1 MRVGFFIEKWNY
13 YRLFGPIVERALA
26 LGHETECWHDLPGL
40 STGPKAT
47 KFPDTMPSF
56 RHGRPRLHTFK
67 STADLAAQLAADAPD
82 VMVAMARP
90 DGAGEGL
97 RMRWFGLQYTLDVA
111 SLLTP
116 AGATRFDALGLHSRY
131 WVDHVAASLR
141 IIAFN
146 RSRGTGRAPEPV
158 NEAAVAEVVRRR
170 GVVVGTPEMDQI
182 HGIDP
187 AAVRAR
193 LGLEPERPVV
203 LYIPF
208 PFKSNPNPFW
218 VRHVYGGESNVLSR
232 LRVRLHG
239 NARYREQAARGLT
252 DRGTVDAVRAFCD
265 ANGAALVVKER
276 EKDRAPRHL
285 REQADLVLGDEAYY
299 PATILE
305 LLRISSLCLHFF
317 STVAYEA
324 AYAGVPS
331 LCVAPDLEDLG
342 FPPMWREWFLNL
354 EEGNSWNFPGVIY
367 PVTLEEVVRELPRR
381 RITDFPLEPAARAQY
396 VERFVGFDDG
406 KSSDRVL
413 DILQSLAEAAPAG
426 AAA

>member
-1 MRVGFFIEKWNY
+1 MRVGFLIEKWNY

-26 LGHETECWHDLPGL
+26 RGHEVECWHDLPQL
-40 STGPKAT
+40 RTGPKAT
-47 KFPDTMPSF
+47 KLPDTMPSF
-56 RHGRPRLHTFK
+56 RHGQPRLRTFQNA
-67 STADLAAQLAADAPD
+67 ADLAAQLTADAPD
-82 VMVAMARP
+82 VMVALSRP
-90 DGAGEGL
+90 AGAGEGL

-131 WVDHVAASLR
+131 WADHVAASLR

-146 RSRGTGRAPEPV
+146 RASGTGKAPEAV
-158 NEAAVAEVVRRR
+158 DVAALAEIVRRR
-170 GVVVGTPEMDQI
+170 GVVVGTPEMDQA
-182 HGIDP
+182 HWIDP

-193 LGLEPERPVV
+193 IGLEPERPVV

-208 PFKSNPNPFW
+208 PFNSNPNSFW
-218 VRHVYGGESNVLSR
+218 VRHVYGGGSNVLSR
-232 LRVRLHG
+232 LRVRLNG
-239 NARYREQAARGLT
+239 DARYREQAARGLT

-276 EKDRAPRHL
+276 QKDPASRYL
-285 REQADLVLGDEAYY
+285 KGQADLVLDDQEYY

-331 LCVAPDLEDLG
+331 FWRGILEHDSPDHQC
-342 FPPMWREWFLNL
+342 P
-354 EEGNSWNFPGVIY
+354 
-367 PVTLEEVVRELPRR
+367 
-381 RITDFPLEPAARAQY
+381 
-396 VERFVGFDDG
+396 
-406 KSSDRVL
+406 
-413 DILQSLAEAAPAG
+413 
-426 AAA
+426 

>member
-1 MRVGFFIEKWNY
+1 MRVGFLIEKWNY

-26 LGHETECWHDLPGL
+26 RGHEAECWHDLPQL
-40 STGPKAT
+40 RIGPKAT
-47 KFPDTMPSF
+47 KCPDMMPSF
-56 RHGRPRLHTFK
+56 RHGKPGLRTFQ
-67 STADLAAQLAADAPD
+67 SAADLAAQLTAGAPD
-82 VMVAMARP
+82 VMVALSRP
-90 DGAGEGL
+90 AGAGDGL
-97 RMRWFGLQYTLDVA
+97 RTRWFGLQYTLDVA

-131 WVDHVAASLR
+131 WADHVAASLR

-146 RSRGTGRAPEPV
+146 RARGTGKAPEAV
-158 NEAAVAEVVRRR
+158 DEAALAEVVRRR
-170 GVVVGTPEMDQI
+170 GVVVGTPEMDQA
-182 HGIDP
+182 HWIDP

-208 PFKSNPNPFW
+208 PFNSNPNPFW
-218 VRHVYGGESNVLSR
+218 VRHVYGGGSDVLSR
-232 LRVRLHG
+232 LRVWMHG
-239 NARYREQAARGLT
+239 DARYREQAARGLT

-265 ANGAALVVKER
+265 ANRATLVVKER
-276 EKDRAPRHL
+276 QKDPAPRYL
-285 REQADLVLGDEAYY
+285 RGQADLVLDDQEYY

-331 LCVAPDLEDLG
+331 LCVAPDLDDLG
-342 FPPMWREWFLNL
+342 FPPLWREWFLNL
-354 EEGNSWNFPGVIY
+354 DEGGSWNFPGVIY
-367 PVTLEEVVRELPRR
+367 PVSLEEVVRELPRR
-381 RITDFPLEPAARAQY
+381 RIADFPLEPAARAQY

-413 DILQSLAEAAPAG
+413 DVLQSLAEGTPAG
-426 AAA
+426 GAA

>member
-1 MRVGFFIEKWNY
+1 MRIGFLIEKWNY

-26 LGHETECWHDLPGL
+26 RGHETECWHDLGQL
-40 STGPKAT
+40 RTGPKAT
-47 KFPDTMPSF
+47 KLPDTMPSF
-56 RHGRPRLHTFK
+56 RNGQPRLRPFRDA
-67 STADLAAQLAADAPD
+67 ADFAAQLAADAPD
-82 VMVAMARP
+82 VMVALSRP
-90 DGAGEGL
+90 PGAGEGL

-116 AGATRFDALGLHSRY
+116 AGATRFDVLGLHSRY
-131 WVDHVAASLR
+131 WADRVAESLR
-141 IIAFN
+141 IIASN
-146 RSRGTGRAPEPV
+146 RAGGTGKAPEPV
-158 NEAAVAEVVRRR
+158 DEVAVAEVVRRQ
-170 GVVVGTPEMDQI
+170 GVVVGTPEMDQV

-193 LGLEPERPVV
+193 LGLEPGRLVV

-208 PFKSNPNPFW
+208 PFNSNPRPFW
-218 VRHVYGGESNVLSR
+218 VRHVYGGGSNVLSR
-232 LRVRLHG
+232 LRVWLRG
-239 NARYREQAARGLT
+239 NTRYREQAARGLT
-252 DRGTVDAVRAFCD
+252 DRGTVEAVRAFCD

-276 EKDRAPRHL
+276 EKDPASHYL
-285 REQADLVLGDEAYY
+285 RGQADLVLGDEEYY
-299 PATILE
+299 PATILG
-305 LLRISSLCLHFF
+305 LLRISSLCVHFF

-367 PVTLEEVVRELPRR
+367 PITLEEVVRELPRR
-381 RITDFPLEPAARAQY
+381 RIADFPLEQAARAQY

-413 DILQSLAEAAPAG
+413 DVLQSLAEGAIVGG
-426 AAA
+426 AA

>member
-1 MRVGFFIEKWNY
+1 MRVGFLIEKWNY

-26 LGHETECWHDLPGL
+26 RGHQTECWHDLPAL
-40 STGPKAT
+40 STGPKT
-47 KFPDTMPSF
+47 TELPDTMPSF
-56 RHGRPRLHTFK
+56 RHGQPRLRTFRG
-67 STADLAAQLAADAPD
+67 AQDLAAQLAADAPD
-82 VMVAMARP
+82 VMVALARP
-90 DGAGEGL
+90 VGAGEGL

-131 WVDHVAASLR
+131 WADHVAASLR

-146 RSRGTGRAPEPV
+146 RVGATGQAPEPV
-158 NEAAVAEVVRRR
+158 DAAAVAATLKRR
-170 GVVVGTPEMDQI
+170 GVVVGTPEMDHV

-193 LGLEPERPVV
+193 LGLEPEHPVV

-208 PFKSNPNPFW
+208 PFNSNPHPFW
-218 VRHVYGGESNVLSR
+218 VRHVYGGGSDTLRRLSVWWR
-232 LRVRLHG
+232 G

-252 DRGTVDAVRAFCD
+252 DRGTVEAVRAFCD
-265 ANGAALVVKER
+265 RNGAALVVKER
-276 EKDRAPRHL
+276 EKDPAPRYL
-285 REQADLVLGDEAYY
+285 RERADRVLGDEAYY

-331 LCVAPDLEDLG
+331 LCLAPDLDDLG

-354 EEGNSWNFPGVIY
+354 DEGNSWNFPGVIY
-367 PVTLEEVVRELPRR
+367 PITIEEVVRELPRR

-413 DILQSLAEAAPAG
+413 DILQSLAEGALAGG
-426 AAA
+426 AA

>member
-1 MRVGFFIEKWNY
+1 MRVGFLIEKWNY
-13 YRLFGPIVERALA
+13 YRVFGPIVERALER
-26 LGHETECWHDLPGL
+26 GHETECWHDLKTLPK
-40 STGPKAT
+40 GPKAT
-47 KFPDTMPSF
+47 KSPDTMPTF
-56 RHGRPRLHTFK
+56 RHGQPRLRTFQDE
-67 STADLAAQLAADAPD
+67 ADLRAQLAVDAPD
-82 VMVAMARP
+82 MMVALARP
-90 DGAGEGL
+90 AGAGEGL
-97 RMRWFGLQYTLDVA
+97 RMRWFGLQYTIDAA

-116 AGATRFDALGLHSRY
+116 AGAPRFDALGLHSRY
-131 WVDHVAASLR
+131 WADHVAACLR
-141 IIAFN
+141 INAFN
-146 RSRGTGRAPEPV
+146 RSSSTGRAPEPV
-158 NEAAVAEVVRRR
+158 DEAAVAEVVKRL
-170 GVVVGTPEMDQI
+170 GVVVGTPEMDQV
-182 HGIDP
+182 HRFDP
-187 AAVRAR
+187 AALRAKF
-193 LGLEPERPVV
+193 GLEPERPVV

-208 PFKSNPNPFW
+208 PFKTNPRPFW
-218 VRHVYGGESNVLSR
+218 VRHVYGGRSDTLRR
-232 LRVRLHG
+232 LRVWWSG

-276 EKDRAPRHL
+276 EKDPAPRYL
-285 REQADLVLGDEAYY
+285 RGRADLVLGDQAYY

-354 EEGNSWNFPGVIY
+354 DEGNSWNFPGVIY
-367 PVTLEEVVRELPRR
+367 PVTLEGVVRELPRR
-381 RITDFPLEPAARAQY
+381 RIADFPLEPAARAQY

-413 DILQSLAEAAPAG
+413 DALQSLVEGAPAG

>member
-1 MRVGFFIEKWNY
+1 MRVGFLIEKWNY

-26 LGHETECWHDLPGL
+26 RGHETECWHDLGQL
-40 STGPKAT
+40 STGPKTT
-47 KFPDTMPSF
+47 KSPDTVPPF
-56 RHGRPRLHTFK
+56 PHRQPRLRPFRDA
-67 STADLAAQLAADAPD
+67 ADLAAQLAADAPD
-82 VMVAMARP
+82 VMVALARP
-90 DGAGEGL
+90 AGAGEGL

-131 WVDHVAASLR
+131 WADHAADCLR
-141 IIAFN
+141 INAFN
-146 RSRGTGRAPEPV
+146 RSHVTGGVPEPV
-158 NEAAVAEVVRRR
+158 DEAAVAEVVKRR
-170 GVVVGTPEMDQI
+170 GVVVGTPEMDQA
-182 HGIDP
+182 HKIDP
-187 AAVRAR
+187 ADVRAR

-208 PFKSNPNPFW
+208 PFNSNPNPFW
-218 VRHVYGGESNVLSR
+218 VRRVYGGGSNVLSR
-232 LRVRLHG
+232 LRVWWRG
-239 NARYREQAARGLT
+239 DARYREQAARGLT

-265 ANGAALVVKER
+265 RNGATLVVKER
-276 EKDRAPRHL
+276 EKDPASRYL
-285 REQADLVLGDEAYY
+285 KGQADLVLGDEAYY

-305 LLRISSLCLHFF
+305 LLRISSLCVHFF

-324 AYAGVPS
+324 AHAGVPS

-354 EEGNSWNFPGVIY
+354 DEGNSWNFPGVIY
-367 PVTLEEVVRELPRR
+367 PITLEEVVRELPHRL
-381 RITDFPLEPAARAQY
+381 IADFPLEPAARAQY

-413 DILQSLAEAAPAG
+413 DILQSLAEGALAGG
-426 AAA
+426 AA

>member
-1 MRVGFFIEKWNY
+1 MRVGFLIEKWNY

-26 LGHETECWHDLPGL
+26 RGHETECWHDRGQLRK
-40 STGPKAT
+40 GPKTT

-56 RHGRPRLHTFK
+56 RNGQPRLRPFRDA
-67 STADLAAQLAADAPD
+67 ADLAAQLAADAPD
-82 VMVAMARP
+82 VMVALARP
-90 DGAGEGL
+90 AGAGEGL
-97 RMRWFGLQYTLDVA
+97 RMRWFGLQYTLDAA

-131 WVDHVAASLR
+131 WADHVAASLR

-146 RSRGTGRAPEPV
+146 RAVGTGKAPEPV
-158 NEAAVAEVVRRR
+158 DGAAVAAIVRRR
-170 GVVVGTPEMDQI
+170 GVLVGTPEMDQAA
-182 HGIDP
+182 GIDP
-187 AAVRAR
+187 AEVRTR
-193 LGLEPERPVV
+193 YRLEPERPVV

-208 PFKSNPNPFW
+208 PFKSNPDSFW
-218 VRHVYGGESNVLSR
+218 VRHVYGGRSDTLRR
-232 LRVRLHG
+232 LRVWWSG
-239 NARYREQAARGLT
+239 DARYREHAARGLT

-276 EKDRAPRHL
+276 KKDRASRYL
-285 REQADLVLGDEAYY
+285 KGQADLVLGDEAYY

-354 EEGNSWNFPGVIY
+354 DEGNSWNFPGVIY
-367 PVTLEEVVRELPRR
+367 PITLEEVVQELPRR
-381 RITDFPLEPAARAQY
+381 RIADFPLEPAARAQY

-413 DILQSLAEAAPAG
+413 DILQSLAEGAPAG
-426 AAA
+426 GAE

>member
-1 MRVGFFIEKWNY
+1 MRVGFLIEKWNY
-13 YRLFGPIVERALA
+13 YRVFGPIVERALA
-26 LGHETECWHDLPGL
+26 RGHETECWHDLGRL
-40 STGPKAT
+40 RAGPKAT
-47 KFPDTMPSF
+47 KSPDTMPSF
-56 RHGRPRLHTFK
+56 RNGQPRLRPFRDA
-67 STADLAAQLAADAPD
+67 ADLAAQLAVDAPD
-82 VMVAMARP
+82 VMVALARP
-90 DGAGEGL
+90 AGASEGL
-97 RMRWFGLQYTLDVA
+97 RMRWFGLQYSLDAA

-116 AGATRFDALGLHSRY
+116 AGAPHFDALGLHSRY
-131 WVDHVAASLR
+131 WADQVAACLR
-141 IIAFN
+141 INAFN
-146 RSRGTGRAPEPV
+146 RSRVTGGAPEPV
-158 NEAAVAEVVRRR
+158 DEAAVAEVVKRR
-170 GVVVGTPEMDQI
+170 GTIVGTPEMDQA
-182 HGIDP
+182 HWIDP

-208 PFKSNPNPFW
+208 PLNSNPHPFW
-218 VRHVYGGESNVLSR
+218 VRHVYGGGSNVLSR
-232 LRVRLHG
+232 LLVRLHG
-239 NARYREQAARGLT
+239 NARYQEQAARGLT

-276 EKDRAPRHL
+276 EKDPASRYL
-285 REQADLVLGDEAYY
+285 KGQADLVLGDEEYY

-331 LCVAPDLEDLG
+331 LCLAPDLDDLG

-354 EEGNSWNFPGVIY
+354 DEGNSWNFPGVIY
-367 PVTLEEVVRELPRR
+367 PITLEEVVRELPHR
-381 RITDFPLEPAARAQY
+381 RIADFPLEPAARAQY

-413 DILQSLAEAAPAG
+413 DILQSLAEGAHAGG
-426 AAA
+426 AA